1 MAGTFLF
8 GYRSLC
14 VVASLCFAMP
24 VMALVDVP
32 ESRPEEIIHASTMQV
47 GEAPVAVI
55 AELPDAVSNGTWW
68 NLSAA
73 ESYDP
78 DGTYIK
84 SYLWEL
90 EYGDVVEEL
99 YGREERYKFKITGL
113 YKIKLTVVDALNNT
127 GVDFTAVYS
136 VPGSDVDGM
145 PDWWEVKYFRS
156 LDATASQ
163 DPDGDGYSN
172 LEEYV
177 RSTSPLEA
185 DPREGIIEANWR
197 YILIA
202 AIVILAAV
210 AVLYR
215 RPSRRRKEAERKKM
229 DYANEIQR
237 ALDED

>member
-1 MAGTFLF
+1 MAGILPL
-8 GYRSLC
+8 GSKLLC
-14 VVASLCFAMP
+14 IVASLCFAVP
-24 VMALVDVP
+24 AFVLVDLP
-32 ESRPEEIIHASTMQV
+32 ESSPQEFTRASIMQV
-47 GEAPVAVI
+47 GEAPI
-55 AELPDAVSNGTWW
+55 AIITELPDAVSNGTWW

-73 ESYDP
+73 QSYDP

-84 SYLWEL
+84 SYAWEL

-113 YKIKLTVVDALNNT
+113 YKIKLTVTDALNNT

-136 VPGSDVDGM
+136 VPDSDVDGM

-185 DPREGIIEANWR
+185 DPREGLIEANWR

-202 AIVILAAV
+202 TIVIVAAV
-210 AVLYR
+210 ALLYPR
-215 RPSRRRKEAERKKM
+215 HRRRRKEAERKKLE
-229 DYANEIQR
+229 YAIEIQR

>member
-1 MAGTFLF
+1 MARILSLGSKL
-8 GYRSLC
+8 LC

-24 VMALVDVP
+24 VFALVDLP
-32 ESRPEEIIHASTMQV
+32 ESRPQEPTRASTLQV
-47 GEAPVAVI
+47 GEAPVAI
-55 AELPDAVSNGTWW
+55 ITELPDAVSNGTWW
-68 NLSAA
+68 NLSASQ
-73 ESYDP
+73 SYDP

-84 SYLWEL
+84 SYVWEL

-113 YKIKLTVVDALNNT
+113 YKIKLTVTDGLNNT

-136 VPGSDVDGM
+136 VPDSDVDGM

-163 DPDGDGYSN
+163 DPDNDGYTN
-172 LEEYV
+172 IEEYV

-202 AIVILAAV
+202 AVVIVVAV
-210 AVLYR
+210 AVLYPR
-215 RPSRRRKEAERKKM
+215 HRRRRKEAERKKLE
-229 DYANEIQR
+229 YAIEIQR

>member
-1 MAGTFLF
+1 MVDVSRVRTGL
-8 GYRSLC
+8 LC
-14 VVASLCFAMP
+14 VVA
-24 VMALVDVP
+24 ALVFVIPALTLKDTP
-32 ESRPEEIIHASTMQV
+32 YSTPREELPASIMQI
-47 GEAPVAVI
+47 GEAPI
-55 AELPDAVSNGTWW
+55 AIITELPDAVSNGTWW
-68 NLSAA
+68 TLSASD
-73 ESYDP
+73 SYDP
-78 DGTYIK
+78 DGLYIK

-136 VPGSDVDGM
+136 VPDSDVDGM

-156 LDATASQ
+156 LDATASE
-163 DPDGDGYSN
+163 DPDGDGYTN

-177 RSTSPLEA
+177 RLTSPLEA

-197 YILIA
+197 YFLVA
-202 AIVILAAV
+202 AIVIIAAV
-210 AVLYR
+210 AVLYPRHR
-215 RPSRRRKEAERKKM
+215 RKRKEAERRKM
-229 DYANEIQR
+229 EYAIEIQR